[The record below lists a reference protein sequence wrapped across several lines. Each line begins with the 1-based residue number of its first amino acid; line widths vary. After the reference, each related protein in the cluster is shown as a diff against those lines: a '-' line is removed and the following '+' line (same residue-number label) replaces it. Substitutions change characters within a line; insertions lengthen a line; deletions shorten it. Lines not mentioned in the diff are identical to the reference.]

1 MRRQMSLAVRAILAV
16 GLMIGFYALAFA
28 IAGVLLFIVYADWRY
43 GRRVDPRLAL
53 FCIAGAGII
62 LWSIVPRPDRFL
74 PPGPRLEPAAHPRLF
89 AQLTE
94 VASAVGQPMPA
105 EVYLIPQ
112 VNAWVAQRGGLM
124 GFGSRRV
131 MGLGLPLLQILKTAS
146 LRAVL
151 AHEFGHYHGGDTRL
165 GPWVYKTRAAIGRAF
180 QNLSSQRS
188 ILVYPFLWYGK
199 LFMRVTLAIS
209 RRQEFA
215 ADELASRKV
224 GAQALMDGLRAIHGA
239 AIAYGPY
246 WQNEAGA
253 VLNAGFRPPLA
264 EGFAR
269 FIESPPIAR
278 AVSEALSRE
287 LAEGKAN
294 PYDTHP
300 ALRERLKVLED
311 FPKGEQLSSDPP
323 AISLLSNVSELET
336 RMLARMAGEVK
347 ARALKPVSWE
357 HVGREVLIPQWETL
371 VQKQHSA
378 LAGLTAASIPE
389 AVRDLNEF
397 ARRAGWIVQQPIT
410 LGGSQ
415 PPSKGAAGLVLLKLP
430 GGLSLEEIQRR
441 TVAILAAG
449 LSVAL
454 CREGWEP
461 RALPGE
467 NYLERGGCRI
477 EPYSMIEKLVRGDL
491 DGEAWR
497 RQCAE
502 MGISELSLAV

>member
-1 MRRQMSLAVRAILAV
+1 MPRQLSLAARAILAV
-16 GLMIGFYALAFA
+16 GLMIGFYALAFG
-28 IAGVLLFIVYADWRY
+28 IAGFLLLLVYADWRY
-43 GRRVDPRLAL
+43 ARDLNLRLVI
-53 FCIAGAGII
+53 FSIAGAGMI
-62 LWSIVPRPDRFL
+62 LWSILPRPDRFL

-89 AQLTE
+89 AQLTQ
-94 VASAVGQPMPA
+94 VASAVGQAMPA

-112 VNAWVAQRGGLM
+112 VNAWVAERGGVM

-131 MGLGLPLLQILKTAS
+131 MGLGLPLLQVLKTTS

-224 GAQALMDGLRAIHGA
+224 GAQALIDGLRAIHGA
-239 AIAYGPY
+239 AMAYGPY

-269 FIESPPIAR
+269 FIECPPIAR

-287 LAEGKAN
+287 LAEGKAT

-300 ALRERLKVLED
+300 ALRERLKALEGL
-311 FPKGEQLSSDPP
+311 PKGEQLPSDPP
-323 AISLLSNVSELET
+323 AISLLDNLPELET
-336 RMLARMAGEVK
+336 CVLVGVAGEAKV
-347 ARALKPVSWE
+347 RALKPVSWE
-357 HVGREVLIPQWETL
+357 DVGRQVLIPQWQAL

-378 LAGLTAASIPE
+378 LEGLTAASIPE

-397 ARRAGWIVQQPIT
+397 ARRAGWIVQQPIS

-415 PPSKGAAGLVLLKLP
+415 PKGAGTSGLVLLKLP
-430 GGLSLEEIQRR
+430 GGLSPEEIQRR
-441 TVAILAAG
+441 AVAILGAG
-449 LSVAL
+449 LATAL
-454 CREGWEP
+454 YRQGWQP
-461 RALPGE
+461 RTLPGE
-467 NYLERGGCRI
+467 NFFEHGQARLE
-477 EPYSMIEKLVRGDL
+477 PFSAVLQLVRGEL
-491 DGEAWR
+491 DDEAWR

-502 MGISELSLAV
+502 MGINELSLGA